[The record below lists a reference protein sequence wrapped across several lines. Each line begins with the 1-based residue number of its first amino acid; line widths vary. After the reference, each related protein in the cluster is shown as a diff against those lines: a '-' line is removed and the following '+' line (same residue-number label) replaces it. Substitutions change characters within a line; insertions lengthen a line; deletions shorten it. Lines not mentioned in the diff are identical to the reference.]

1 MDYVDAAKKRGVPLV
16 SIVISCSKEEN
27 MSRATSH
34 GRGITGFNTKLTDLA
49 ILNEIRDTEDIF
61 HFDDEYEL
69 DLDVTSASADEAASA
84 IVEHLERVLYK
95 SQ

>member
-1 MDYVDAAKKRGVPLV
+1 
-16 SIVISCSKEEN
+16 

-34 GRGITGFNTKLTDLA
+34 GRGITGFNTKLTDLT

-61 HFDDEYEL
+61 HIDDEFEL